1 MLNCALIHIR
11 PAPERQMGGTLLE
24 VLITVIILAF
34 GLLGLAGLQGKI
46 QVAESESY
54 QRAQAILLVS
64 DMAERISVNGVNA
77 ANYITNTPLG
87 TGDSQPATCDALAAG
102 MARDQC
108 EWSNALKGAAEKSGS
123 SNVGAMLG
131 ARGCVTQLQAA
142 DPTNSICTPGIYQV
156 AVVWQG
162 LNRTAT
168 PSLAC
173 GQGLYGEETYRRAI
187 AKQVIIGLPSCTYP

>member
-1 MLNCALIHIR
+1 MLIR
-11 PAPERQMGGTLLE
+11 SLTLRRQAGGALLE

-64 DMAERISVNGVNA
+64 DMVERISVNGANA
-77 ANYITNTPLG
+77 AAYVTATPLG
-87 TGDSQPATCDALAAG
+87 TGDSQPATCTALAVG
-102 MARDQC
+102 VARDQC
-108 EWSNALKGAAEKSGS
+108 EWSNALKGAAEKSGT

-142 DPTNSICTPGIYQV
+142 NPAAGVCTPGIYQV
-156 AVVWQG
+156 SVVWQG
-162 LNRTAT
+162 LNKTAA
-168 PSLAC
+168 PSLTC

-187 AKQVIIGLPSCTYP
+187 ASQVIIGVPSCTYP